1 MSETQGSNSIEME
14 SGVIPR
20 SGQVVVVDDVL
31 ATGRTLCAV
40 LRLLSEAGVK
50 MERISVMV
58 VAEFPFHRG
67 RALLCQRGFEKVRVH
82 SLLVFDGA

>member
-1 MSETQGSNSIEME
+1 M
-14 SGVIPR
+14 
-20 SGQVVVVDDVL
+20 VVVDNML
-31 ATGRTLCAV
+31 ATGRTLYTV

-67 RALLCQRGFEKVRVH
+67 RALLCQRGFEKVRIH
-82 SLLVFDGA
+82 NLLVFDSA